1 MIRLTML
8 YKIINE
14 MANVPNQE
22 ILISADTR
30 TRSKHGHK
38 FCTITKNTNEYK
50 YSFFQRTISQWNCLP
65 KALVDSETV
74 HAFEHDLNDLK
85 SLP

>member
-1 MIRLTML
+1 ML

-14 MANVPNQE
+14 TANLTKNE

-38 FCTITKNTNEYK
+38 GRIMRKNTNEGK
-50 YSFFQRTISQWNCLP
+50 YSFFSQTIFQWNCLS
-65 KALVDSETV
+65 KTLDDSETV
-74 HAFEHDLNDLK
+74 CVFKHGLK
-85 SLP
+85 GLQSLL